1 MTTSD
6 SATIPSPT
14 SPRHSLRR
22 TLAAH
27 PGPGKLGGAWWP
39 QSRDLGTELA
49 GLVHSFP
56 DLRDRFVR
64 RLFSRPDWDLTLR
77 KIDTKRGVTK
87 VGSVPSDDTH
97 RMILPMSAAP
107 VRLTLLVVPPDTDA
121 DTAPALMAAAASAD
135 ANSSAALLADHEIV

>member
-14 SPRHSLRR
+14 SPRHSLRL

-49 GLVHSFP
+49 DLVDSFP
-56 DLRDRFVR
+56 DLRGRGVR

-77 KIDTKRGVTK
+77 KIDTKRGVMT
-87 VGSVPSDDTH
+87 VGSFPSDDTH
-97 RMILPMSAAP
+97 RMVLSMSAAP
-107 VRLTLLVVPPDTDA
+107 VRLTLLVVPPDADA
-121 DTAPALMAAAASAD
+121 DTAPVLMAAAASAD
-135 ANSSAALLADHEIV
+135 PNSAAPLLADHDIV